1 MGIGRWLDDARPMT
15 STAPP
20 TPLVRPVDGRM
31 VAGVCAGVARY
42 LDLDVTVVRL
52 VAVVLAL
59 VGGLGVPLYL
69 AGYLLIP
76 AEGETTTMASELL
89 EQLRPERGARQ

>member
-1 MGIGRWLDDARPMT
+1 MT
-15 STAPP
+15 STAP
-20 TPLVRPVDGRM
+20 TAQLVRPIDGRM

-42 LDLDVTVVRL
+42 LEVDVTVVRL

-59 VGGLGVPLYL
+59 VGGLGVPIYL

-76 AEGETTTMASELL
+76 AEGESTTVASDLL
-89 EQLRPERGARQ
+89 EQLRPERGAQR